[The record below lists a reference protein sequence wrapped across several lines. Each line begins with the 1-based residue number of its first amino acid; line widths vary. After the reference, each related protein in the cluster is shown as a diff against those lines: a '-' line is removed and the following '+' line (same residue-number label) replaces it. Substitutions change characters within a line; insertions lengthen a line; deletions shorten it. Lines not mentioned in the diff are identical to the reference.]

1 MTKDGLSDYEAQ
13 QLQQLQFSCSYL
25 KGWFLFSVMME
36 EPANLDA
43 TLYKLFLKMDIQQC
57 SRSNSSTKL
66 EDSAIQNLRRVKNT
80 WWRLR
85 RKDRR
90 VLSRQLHTDLRK
102 KTIEQLLQQ
111 FMDFMLLID
120 MLPQIFE
127 FLPFLNQHLSSW
139 LVTSLLQTWWPRMDY
154 GEAEGEGNSTS
165 KIVRWKDF
173 K

>member
-1 MTKDGLSDYEAQ
+1 
-13 QLQQLQFSCSYL
+13 
-25 KGWFLFSVMME
+25 
-36 EPANLDA
+36 
-43 TLYKLFLKMDIQQC
+43 
-57 SRSNSSTKL
+57 
-66 EDSAIQNLRRVKNT
+66 
-80 WWRLR
+80 LR

-111 FMDFMLLID
+111 LMDFMLLIE
-120 MLPQIFE
+120 MPQIFE

-154 GEAEGEGNSTS
+154 GEAEGEGNRTS

>member
-1 MTKDGLSDYEAQ
+1 MTKDGLGDYEAQ
-13 QLQQLQFSCSYL
+13 HCSNYNSVVPISRDDFSFPLWWRNQLTWMQRSTNFS
-25 KGWFLFSVMME
+25 WNQDV
-36 EPANLDA
+36 
-43 TLYKLFLKMDIQQC
+43 QQC

-66 EDSAIQNLRRVKNT
+66 EDSAIQNLRRAKNT

-111 FMDFMLLID
+111 LMDFMLLIE
-120 MLPQIFE
+120 MPQIFE

-154 GEAEGEGNSTS
+154 GEAEGEGNRTS